1 MSPGIGRI
9 ILEEDFSDDSL
20 WDIAVSDDASAS
32 ISRSRL
38 TLVARSGFY
47 LASMRRELPLSDF
60 YAEITARP
68 SLCRGEDNYGL
79 VVRGVGS
86 SFYRFVLACNGM
98 IRAERITGG
107 TRLPLQ
113 EPVPSG
119 DAPGAPGE
127 VRIGVWAVGNE
138 MRLFLND
145 RYQFSV
151 VDPSF
156 PSGSLGVF
164 VRSAGE
170 TPVTIVFSDLAIYEV
185 DYTLP
190 TKTPIPTP

>member
-68 SLCRGEDNYGL
+68 SLCRGEDN
-79 VVRGVGS
+79 
-86 SFYRFVLACNGM
+86 
-98 IRAERITGG
+98 
-107 TRLPLQ
+107 
-113 EPVPSG
+113 
-119 DAPGAPGE
+119 
-127 VRIGVWAVGNE
+127 
-138 MRLFLND
+138 
-145 RYQFSV
+145 
-151 VDPSF
+151 
-156 PSGSLGVF
+156 
-164 VRSAGE
+164 
-170 TPVTIVFSDLAIYEV
+170 
-185 DYTLP
+185 
-190 TKTPIPTP
+190 